1 MRYHEARAR
10 ALRRELDANPALLVL
25 GGSVSLPFNPDD
37 GLLASHPAQLLLPP
51 ISEFATCAAGVG
63 AAIAGLR
70 TLVPISTASFM
81 FYGWAPIVNE
91 AANVRYLSGGT
102 ATAPVAFHVMAG
114 SRRGGGAQHEHTAQA
129 MLQNVPGLR
138 VIAPGTPAGV
148 DAAFHAALTGG
159 DPTVIVDHI
168 QLGSYEGA
176 VAAEPADI
184 AAPVLLREGEDALIV
199 SYSLTVQL
207 ALAAAEL
214 LGAEGVGVG
223 VLDVPT
229 LNPLPVAALISATA
243 DHRALLFVDE
253 SRAAASPAS
262 HMLARVLEAR
272 PLARAR
278 LVCTL
283 DAPAPF
289 ATHLLDQITPT
300 PARIAAELRVL
311 LADASA
317 D

>member
-1 MRYHEARAR
+1 
-10 ALRRELDANPALLVL
+10 
-25 GGSVSLPFNPDD
+25 
-37 GLLASHPAQLLLPP
+37 
-51 ISEFATCAAGVG
+51 
-63 AAIAGLR
+63 
-70 TLVPISTASFM
+70 M

-91 AANVRYLSGGT
+91 AANVRYLSGG
-102 ATAPVAFHVMAG
+102 AASAPVAFHVMAG

-159 DPTVIVDHI
+159 DPTVIIDQI
-168 QLGSYEGA
+168 QLGNYEGA
-176 VAAEPADI
+176 VPDEPADI
-184 AAPVLLREGEDALIV
+184 SGPMLLRDGADALIV
-199 SYSLTVQL
+199 SYSLTVQH

-214 LGAEGVGVG
+214 LAAAGIGVA

-229 LNPLPVAALISATA
+229 LNPLPAEALIAATQ

-272 PLARAR
+272 PLTRAR

-289 ATHLLDQITPT
+289 ATHLLDEIAPT
-300 PARIAAELRVL
+300 PVRIAAELRRVRADL
-311 LADASA
+311 LLLRPGRGARPRDARRLLGSRA
-317 D
+317 RRRPRALARSLELRARAHERGHAIARRAVHRGDGRRRWLIGSPARSR